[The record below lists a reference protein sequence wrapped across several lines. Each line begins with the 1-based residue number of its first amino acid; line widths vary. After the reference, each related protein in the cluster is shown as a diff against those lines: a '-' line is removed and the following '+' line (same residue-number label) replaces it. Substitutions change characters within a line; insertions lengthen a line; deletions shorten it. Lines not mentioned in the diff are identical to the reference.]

1 LRQARKHWQGETV
14 PSAKKG
20 VRGKLKDG
28 LTTKSSREAERHEG
42 RTRIE
47 TDADDLH
54 RQVDTED
61 FVFTERQTV
70 SARAVA
76 PPSRKR
82 LSADAD
88 ANPSQ
93 SGIHRIDR
101 TARDEIEGHR
111 CREFLDPPG

>member
-20 VRGKLKDG
+20 VSGKLKDG
-28 LTTKSSREAERHEG
+28 LTTKSSREAERHED

-111 CREFLDPPG
+111 CRVFLDPPG